1 MANNLKFELDRAFR
15 NRPMAIA
22 LAVGCALSLWHL
34 WEYVLPVRGYVVS
47 GDYPLS
53 SYGKWMGGENYSLQ
67 ATVYFMWV
75 PILCA
80 LPHSGSFAFDC
91 ASGYGSQAASRQGW
105 RPYLRAKY
113 LAVFLSGAAVAVL
126 PLAFDFLMTSLFLPA
141 VRPQAGLGLFP
152 IGADGFLG
160 DLYYAHPFL
169 YLCLYLGMDGVF
181 FGLFTTL
188 SLCASLFTR
197 NRFAVLLAP
206 FLAYMLFY
214 ALGTTTLQLAAC
226 PAGYLRPSQLF
237 VPRWPWMLGE
247 LALLLAGGAGF
258 FAGFRRAERG
268 LL

>member
-1 MANNLKFELDRAFR
+1 MAKNLKFELDRAFR
-15 NRPMAIA
+15 NRRMAAA

-80 LPHSGSFAFDC
+80 LPHSGSFAYDC

-105 RPYLRAKY
+105 KPYLRAKY

-160 DLYYAHPFL
+160 GLYYAHPFL
-169 YLCLYLGMDGVF
+169 YLCLYLGMDGIF

-197 NRFAVLLAP
+197 NRFGRVPGGISAAQPAFCAPVALA
-206 FLAYMLFY
+206 
-214 ALGTTTLQLAAC
+214 
-226 PAGYLRPSQLF
+226 
-237 VPRWPWMLGE
+237 
-247 LALLLAGGAGF
+247 AGGAGAAF
-258 FAGFRRAERG
+258 GRG
-268 LL
+268 SRFLCRIPEGGEGAAVRT

>member
-1 MANNLKFELDRAFR
+1 M
-15 NRPMAIA
+15 
-22 LAVGCALSLWHL
+22 
-34 WEYVLPVRGYVVS
+34 
-47 GDYPLS
+47 
-53 SYGKWMGGENYSLQ
+53 
-67 ATVYFMWV
+67 
-75 PILCA
+75 
-80 LPHSGSFAFDC
+80 
-91 ASGYGSQAASRQGW
+91 
-105 RPYLRAKY
+105 
-113 LAVFLSGAAVAVL
+113 AVL